1 MKKSIISVPSVSG
14 FIIGLVGLPLLKILG
29 LLLVCKIILA
39 GGLVYYMVAMSVVA
53 IIALS
58 FVVWDYFYPEK
69 KIIPRKKN
77 ENANK
82 FLKGFA
88 VGSMV
93 LFISLLIFVI
103 NEMGDLGLS
112 LRDIF

>member
-1 MKKSIISVPSVSG
+1 
-14 FIIGLVGLPLLKILG
+14 
-29 LLLVCKIILA
+29 
-39 GGLVYYMVAMSVVA
+39 MVAMSVVA

-69 KIIPRKKN
+69 KIIPKKKN

-82 FLKGFA
+82 FLKWFA
-88 VGSMV
+88 VGTIM
-93 LFISLLIFVI
+93 LFVFLLIFTI
-103 NEMGDLGLS
+103 NGMSDLGLS